1 MSLKK
6 HVIRDKTDFLKQES
20 PCWGLQISV
29 GRPWLLAR
37 TTLGFFCL
45 LHFIVFCV
53 CLMERDVAADFDNR
67 LIFSNTVGTNLFLWP
82 LLRSGTSSSATL
94 SFAKTNRRRG
104 WDHVMSYF
112 KVWTQIV
119 WIFRKT
125 ALKYCIWNMWWG
137 FQKPFIPASLVSYI
151 PIFHNWPHHAIYY
164 TNPVNKVICGHLIFP
179 LPGVDICPELPHPLL
194 PCHWSSYL
202 GLP

>member
-1 MSLKK
+1 MCQPYVLGRCAMQGGRTCKDWNAVFQPFCCKLKLLYNF
-6 HVIRDKTDFLKQES
+6 VTKTMLLVSTADRMVLFEMPMTISQTLITIYLKCVTQKACNSRQNWFLKQES
-20 PCWGLQISV
+20 ACWGLQISV

-104 WDHVMSYF
+104 WDDVISYF

-119 WIFRKT
+119 WHGYSER
-125 ALKYCIWNMWWG
+125 
-137 FQKPFIPASLVSYI
+137 QR
-151 PIFHNWPHHAIYY
+151 
-164 TNPVNKVICGHLIFP
+164 
-179 LPGVDICPELPHPLL
+179 
-194 PCHWSSYL
+194 
-202 GLP
+202 